1 MEPVVSAMVVGYMP
15 GKIVRFERPE
25 LLAALEQLAKDKSGT
40 FQEIADEA
48 FADLL
53 KKHNRPTTLLG
64 ALKESVKHP
73 EDSRHGRQQTKR
85 RQRPKGRRAKAHT
98 A

>member
-1 MEPVVSAMVVGYMP
+1 MA
-15 GKIVRFERPE
+15 GKIIKFDSET
-25 LLAALEQLAKDKSGT
+25 LAAVELLAKDKSGT

-53 KKHNRPTTLLG
+53 KKYHRPATLIG

-73 EDSRHGRQQTKR
+73 DDSFGKKR
-85 RQRPKGRRAKAHT
+85 TRRRRASNRHRQKAHS
-98 A
+98 AQEQASR